1 MELKNKHERDF
12 ANAIK
17 TGYRVSSRLEEII
30 KCFPKINKKRA
41 YEIYNALTGENR
53 G

>member
-1 MELKNKHERDF
+1 MELKNKHEREF
-12 ANAIK
+12 ANTIK
-17 TGYRVSSRLEEII
+17 NGYRVSSRLDEII
-30 KCFPKINKKRA
+30 KCFPKINEKRA